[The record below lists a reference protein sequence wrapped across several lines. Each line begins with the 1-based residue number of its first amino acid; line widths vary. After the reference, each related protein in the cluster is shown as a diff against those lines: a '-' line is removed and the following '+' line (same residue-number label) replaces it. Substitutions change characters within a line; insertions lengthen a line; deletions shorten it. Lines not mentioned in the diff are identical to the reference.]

1 AARAQPACEAQQR
14 VLSEVLAVV
23 AVIVSTRP
31 GMVDEAVM
39 LAKEREAISVALD
52 DRYEMVQALSLLA
65 PLLGDREAAEE
76 AVRLARIVANPTML
90 SYSLSILAMLLATDD
105 PVRAHDLAV
114 EATQAAREVG
124 NAQAAALAQQ
134 VSGAVVGSLGDHVSA
149 ARMGLAAAEQLFDQ
163 GERFFAFSQLW
174 GVASSLNALGE
185 QKDARVL
192 GAWLVRHGAQ
202 TSGPSALPQR
212 TSVYLSDEITAEEV
226 DGLDPRVA
234 NLSEMELVAHVR
246 ALVEGHGSATR

>member
-1 AARAQPACEAQQR
+1 M
-14 VLSEVLAVV
+14 LSEVLAVV

-31 GMVDEAVM
+31 GMVDEAVT

-105 PVRAHDLAV
+105 PVRAHDLAG

-149 ARMGLAAAEQLFDQ
+149 ARMGLAAAEQLFDD

-185 QKDARVL
+185 QQNARVL
-192 GAWLVRHGAQ
+192 GAWLVRHGAE

-212 TSVYLSDEITAEEV
+212 TSVYLSDEITAVEV
-226 DGLDPRVA
+226 DGLDPQVA
-234 NLSEMELVAHVR
+234 NLSEKELIAYVR
-246 ALVEGHGSATR
+246 GLVGALGNAAD